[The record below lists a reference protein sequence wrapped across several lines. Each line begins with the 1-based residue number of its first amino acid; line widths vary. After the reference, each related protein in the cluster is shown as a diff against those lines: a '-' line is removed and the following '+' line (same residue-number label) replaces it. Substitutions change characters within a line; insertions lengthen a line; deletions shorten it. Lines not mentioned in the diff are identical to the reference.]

1 MAKKSKA
8 FSELLRLQKM
18 SQGSEKPLKSFE
30 KKLREKSLPFKEI
43 VVSPSGEVTM
53 SEVLEDFIEP
63 YRESNETK
71 GSMRTLLTIGII
83 AWNLA
88 LSPESKRQE
97 MIDRV
102 FNKDLLKGD
111 KRLKA
116 DIQELIDEL
125 IARKN
130 RYFSENKR
138 MIVDFE
144 LKELGSEYHLS
155 VASSLSPE
163 FSESEF
169 AFKVGDSVIVKQGVL
184 DPDLGT
190 DIGGWQGR
198 IVIIERQS
206 NLIGIEWDSITLK
219 NIPSSVIDQCEL
231 ENLDWAQ
238 MYLSSTDVE
247 LTQPRDTEEDAPIQ
261 K

>member
-1 MAKKSKA
+1 MAKTSKA

-71 GSMRTLLTIGII
+71 ESMRRLLTLGTI

-88 LSPESKRQE
+88 FLPESKRQE

-102 FNKDLLKGD
+102 FNKDLLNGD
-111 KRLKA
+111 ERLKA

-138 MIVDFE
+138 
-144 LKELGSEYHLS
+144 
-155 VASSLSPE
+155 
-163 FSESEF
+163 
-169 AFKVGDSVIVKQGVL
+169 
-184 DPDLGT
+184 
-190 DIGGWQGR
+190 
-198 IVIIERQS
+198 
-206 NLIGIEWDSITLK
+206 
-219 NIPSSVIDQCEL
+219 
-231 ENLDWAQ
+231 
-238 MYLSSTDVE
+238 
-247 LTQPRDTEEDAPIQ
+247 
-261 K
+261 

>member
-116 DIQELIDEL
+116 DIQGLIDEL

-184 DPDLGT
+184 DP
-190 DIGGWQGR
+190 
-198 IVIIERQS
+198 
-206 NLIGIEWDSITLK
+206 
-219 NIPSSVIDQCEL
+219 
-231 ENLDWAQ
+231 A
-238 MYLSSTDVE
+238 
-247 LTQPRDTEEDAPIQ
+247 RDTEEDVAAIIEQ
-261 K
+261 IESNIVGAI